1 MSVYGNGK
9 SFSFAVDESWRGGGA
24 LIRIAI
30 CDDEKHMSDHIR
42 AMASDFFRKKN
53 REIQLRTFSS
63 GEELLSYDGQ
73 IDILFLDIQMKG
85 MDGIETARKLRDSKF
100 RGFLIFI
107 TVLKEMVF
115 QSFEVQA
122 YDYLVKPVEEKQF
135 EKTMER
141 LYTSMQNASEDS
153 LLVQKGYE
161 GRIIREEEIVFCEI
175 IDRKIYLNL
184 ASGEVVDYYER
195 IENLETKLGS
205 HFFRCHRSYLINLKH
220 LKGYKNGTA
229 YMDNG
234 KEVPVSRLRS
244 KEFSSVVL
252 QYMKN
257 I

>member
-1 MSVYGNGK
+1 M
-9 SFSFAVDESWRGGGA
+9 
-24 LIRIAI
+24 IHIAI
-30 CDDEKHMSDHIR
+30 CDDEKHMVDHIK
-42 AMASDFFRKKN
+42 ALVSDFFRKKN
-53 REIQLRTFSS
+53 REIHLRTFLS
-63 GEELLSYDGQ
+63 GKELLSYNGQ
-73 IDILFLDIQMKG
+73 IDILFLDVQMKG
-85 MDGIETARKLRDSKF
+85 MDGMETARKLRADQF
-100 RGFLIFI
+100 RGILIFI

-122 YDYLVKPVEEKQF
+122 YDYLVKPVDEKQF

-141 LYTSMQNASEDS
+141 LYVSMQNTGEDS

-161 GRIIREEEIVFCEI
+161 GRIILKDEIVFCEV

-229 YMDNG
+229 CMDNG
-234 KEVPVSRLRS
+234 REIPVSRLRS
-244 KEFSSVVL
+244 KEFSGIVL

-257 I
+257 M

>member
-1 MSVYGNGK
+1 M
-9 SFSFAVDESWRGGGA
+9 
-24 LIRIAI
+24 IRIAI

-53 REIQLRTFSS
+53 REIYFRIFLS

-85 MDGIETARKLRDSKF
+85 MDGMETARKLRAFKF

-107 TVLKEMVF
+107 TVLKEKVF
-115 QSFEVQA
+115 QSFEVEP
-122 YDYLVKPVEEKQF
+122 YDYLVKPVDKKQF

-141 LYTSMQNASEDS
+141 LYASMQNASEDS

-161 GRIIREEEIVFCEI
+161 GRIIREDEIVFCEI

-195 IENLETKLGS
+195 IENLETKLNNR
-205 HFFRCHRSYLINLKH
+205 FYRCHRSYLINLKH

-229 YMDNG
+229 CMDNG
-234 KEVPVSRLRS
+234 KEIPVSRLRS
-244 KEFSSVVL
+244 REFSGVVL

-257 I
+257 M

>member
-1 MSVYGNGK
+1 M
-9 SFSFAVDESWRGGGA
+9 
-24 LIRIAI
+24 IRIAI

-53 REIQLRTFSS
+53 REIQLRTFLS
-63 GEELLSYDGQ
+63 GEELLNYDGQ
-73 IDILFLDIQMKG
+73 MDILFLDIQMNG
-85 MDGIETARKLRDSKF
+85 MDGLETARKLRAGKF

-122 YDYLVKPVEEKQF
+122 YDYLVKPVDEKQF
-135 EKTMER
+135 RKTMER
-141 LYTSMQNASEDS
+141 LYVSVQNTSEDS
-153 LLVQKGYE
+153 LLVQQGYE
-161 GRIIREEEIVFCEI
+161 RRIVPKDEIVFCEV

-229 YMDNG
+229 YMDNH
-234 KEVPVSRLRS
+234 KEIPVSRLRS
-244 KEFSSVVL
+244 REFSGVVL

>member
-1 MSVYGNGK
+1 M
-9 SFSFAVDESWRGGGA
+9 
-24 LIRIAI
+24 IRIAI

-53 REIQLRTFSS
+53 REIQLRTFLS
-63 GEELLSYDGQ
+63 GEDLLNYDGQ

-85 MDGIETARKLRDSKF
+85 MDGLETARKLRADKF

-122 YDYLVKPVEEKQF
+122 YDYLVKPVDEKQF
-135 EKTMER
+135 GKTMER
-141 LYTSMQNASEDS
+141 LYASMQNASEDS
-153 LLVQKGYE
+153 LLVQQGYE
-161 GRIIREEEIVFCEI
+161 RRIVPKDEIVFCEI

-184 ASGEVVDYYER
+184 TSGEVVDYYER
-195 IENLETKLGS
+195 IENLESKLDS